1 MKEFD
6 DKLNKA
12 LKDAELDDIL
22 DSIKNEN
29 AKKAQNA
36 SYPDDIEPPKKSE
49 PGDNNGQQM
58 CLKKSKLK
66 N

>member
-6 DKLNKA
+6 DKLDKA

-29 AKKAQNA
+29 AKKAQNV
-36 SYPDDIEPPKKSE
+36 SYIDEIGPS
-49 PGDNNGQQM
+49 
-58 CLKKSKLK
+58 
-66 N
+66 

>member
-6 DKLNKA
+6 DKLDKA

-29 AKKAQNA
+29 AKNAQNA
-36 SYPDDIEPPKKSE
+36 SYILS
-49 PGDNNGQQM
+49 
-58 CLKKSKLK
+58 LIHI
-66 N
+66 